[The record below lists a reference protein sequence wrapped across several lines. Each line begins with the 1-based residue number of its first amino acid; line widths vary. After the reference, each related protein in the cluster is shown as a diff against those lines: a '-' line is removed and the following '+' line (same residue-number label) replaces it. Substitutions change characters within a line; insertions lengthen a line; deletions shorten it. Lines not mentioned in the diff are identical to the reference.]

1 MFLGH
6 YAVGLVA
13 KPLTPRLSLGALFL
27 AGQLLDLIWPAL
39 VLSGIESVAV
49 APGATLVTPL
59 DFISYL
65 ILIAWLWRFSGLPSR
80 VWSPLP

>member
-6 YAVGLVA
+6 YAVGLAA

-27 AGQLLDLIWPAL
+27 VVQLLDLIWPAL

-49 APGATLVTPL
+49 APRGNPRDSLG
-59 DFISYL
+59 FYL
-65 ILIAWLWRFSGLPSR
+65 LSLFS
-80 VWSPLP
+80 